1 MCIRRGN
8 HPPSVFTVRFMR
20 SKNVRAIVYLFVLVA
35 VLGIALFK
43 RISRVDDLTVHILE
57 NRLVQVKQD
66 TLEIWDLYLKL
77 KNVGI
82 DENTEIVIIT
92 SRNIPMGVVHDVRE
106 IIMGAGGVKISYQTT
121 EATQE

>member
-1 MCIRRGN
+1 
-8 HPPSVFTVRFMR
+8 MR
-20 SKNVRAIVYLFVLVA
+20 SKNVRAIVYLVVLVA
-35 VLGIALFK
+35 VLGIAILK
-43 RISRVDDLTVHILE
+43 RLSRVDDLTVHILE

-82 DENTEIVIIT
+82 DENTEIVILT
-92 SRNIPMGVVHDVRE
+92 SKGLPMGVVHDVRE

-121 EATQE
+121 EANQE